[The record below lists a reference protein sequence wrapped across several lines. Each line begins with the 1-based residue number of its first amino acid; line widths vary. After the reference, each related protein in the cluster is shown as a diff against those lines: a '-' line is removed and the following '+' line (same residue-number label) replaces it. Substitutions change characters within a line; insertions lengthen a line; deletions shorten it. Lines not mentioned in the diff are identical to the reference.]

1 MHGSLD
7 KMFPSRCLTWD
18 KDIQKTLLFLH
29 GKSKLNV
36 STLNDD
42 ALDTFGQLSMY
53 QTMVCLF
60 KVRDTQDVI
69 DDINTFIVD
78 QTKELL
84 TEG

>member
-1 MHGSLD
+1 
-7 KMFPSRCLTWD
+7 
-18 KDIQKTLLFLH
+18 
-29 GKSKLNV
+29 
-36 STLNDD
+36 
-42 ALDTFGQLSMY
+42 MY